1 MSKPK
6 DDPLIGKTIVKVRP
20 MTQKEATEE
29 GFESPHMSR
38 FEEWTAVLELSDGS
52 AIYASQDEEGN
63 GPGALFHRLGDDTF
77 LITAS

>member
-29 GFESPHMSR
+29 GFESPQG
-38 FEEWTAVLELSDGS
+38 TAVLELSDGS
-52 AIYASQDEEGN
+52 TIFASQDEEGN